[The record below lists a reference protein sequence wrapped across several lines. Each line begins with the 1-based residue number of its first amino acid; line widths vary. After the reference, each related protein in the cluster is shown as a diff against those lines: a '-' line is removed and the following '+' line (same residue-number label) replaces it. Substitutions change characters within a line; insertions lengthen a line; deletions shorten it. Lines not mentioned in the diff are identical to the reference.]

1 VRELV
6 SAAASSK
13 EALTS
18 TAATIERGLAAQAAG
33 GRAEAERIAQAIET
47 SASSSAAASRAE
59 AERVARA
66 IETSASSS
74 ADAARAAVAELVA
87 ATQAALGRAV
97 SATAEQARLLHATMA
112 DDLAR
117 LAAQVNGNAEA
128 QSTSALAAATAL
140 QQVSAAVLARLGEI
154 GGGVSER
161 LDGAAAALASAATDV
176 REALGTLSPAQGRL
190 TSELEALM
198 REVALLAAR
207 TDGQEAP
214 EAILDELSRLAED
227 VEKLVAVVASSSSLS
242 PAVPPPQDTDEPSAV
257 EEGDA

>member
-1 VRELV
+1 M
-6 SAAASSK
+6 
-13 EALTS
+13 
-18 TAATIERGLAAQAAG
+18 
-33 GRAEAERIAQAIET
+33 
-47 SASSSAAASRAE
+47 
-59 AERVARA
+59 
-66 IETSASSS
+66 
-74 ADAARAAVAELVA
+74 A
-87 ATQAALGRAV
+87 ATQAELGRAV

-176 REALGTLSPAQGRL
+176 REALGTLSPALGRL